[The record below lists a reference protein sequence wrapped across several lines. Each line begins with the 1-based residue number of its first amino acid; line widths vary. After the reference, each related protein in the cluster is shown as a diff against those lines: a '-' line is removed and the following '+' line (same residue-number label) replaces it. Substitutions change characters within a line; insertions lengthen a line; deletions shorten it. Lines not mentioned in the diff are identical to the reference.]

1 MFPIISPRLREDI
14 HRVVRQ
20 AKEASGS
27 VNISVLAERVRRRH
41 IAENVALEDIAEAM
55 IHAAQAIGAP
65 CVFDGEC
72 AFSHAIEIISP
83 ESEWATQVQPEQ
95 AIQ

>member
-1 MFPIISPRLREDI
+1 MFPTISPPLREDI

-55 IHAAQAIGAP
+55 IHAAMLRIMLRRIAARR
-65 CVFDGEC
+65 C
-72 AFSHAIEIISP
+72 
-83 ESEWATQVQPEQ
+83 WASADSCGSSASKLST
-95 AIQ
+95 ALSRLAM